1 MLLNTV
7 QVLTSAFLVFA
18 GTYFI
23 YCALKNKTDWSG
35 LISNLACAGS
45 VSYTHLDVYKRQYLH
60 NVGIELR

>member
-23 YCALKNKTDWSG
+23 YCALKN
-35 LISNLACAGS
+35 NLTMQELADKIADI
-45 VSYTHLDVYKRQYLH
+45 TKH
-60 NVGIELR
+60 NRKQTFFRILGGFTQ

>member
-23 YCALKNKTDWSG
+23 YCALKNKNAWSG
-35 LISNLACAGS
+35 LISNLVCAGFM
-45 VSYTHLDVYKRQYLH
+45 VSALTFMWR
-60 NVGIELR
+60 